1 MTESHHKLTK
11 FFLVVSIFA
20 IVTSVLAIYSTIMG
34 SENSSK
40 KSDLQVQTLSHLT
53 KSQDWWND
61 YQSHKLREKIYQVQ
75 IDNLNNTIH
84 QQIPQINKHD
94 QDMYKQSLSKY
105 QSLLNKLHASK
116 SVNDSIANLNE
127 KASSEEKLYNKSL
140 IAFSDASKTIE
151 TYDMITILL
160 IIGAGLTGL
169 AEIAK
174 NKLLAYAGFGIGGLG
189 IAILI
194 YIYIN
199 PMGFI

>member
-1 MTESHHKLTK
+1 MAESHHKLTK

-53 KSQDWWND
+53 RSQDWWND

-84 QQIPQINKHD
+84 LQALQINKHD
-94 QDMYKQSLSKY
+94 QEMYKQSLLKY

-116 SVNDSIANLNE
+116 SVNDSIANLYE
-127 KASSEEKLYNKSL
+127 KASLEEKIYNESL
-140 IAFSDASKTIE
+140 NASSVISKTIE

-189 IAILI
+189 ITILL
-194 YIYIN
+194 
-199 PMGFI
+199 FIH

>member
-1 MTESHHKLTK
+1 
-11 FFLVVSIFA
+11 
-20 IVTSVLAIYSTIMG
+20 MG

-75 IDNLNNTIH
+75 IDNLNDTL
-84 QQIPQINKHD
+84 QQQMPQINKHD
-94 QDMYKQSLSKY
+94 QDMYKQSLAKY

-116 SVNDSIANLNE
+116 SANDSIANLND
-127 KASSEEKLYNKSL
+127 KALSEEKLYNKSL
-140 IAFSDASKTIE
+140 IDFSDISKTIE

-169 AEIAK
+169 AEITK
-174 NKLLAYAGFGIGGLG
+174 NKFLAYAGFGIGGLG

-194 YIYIN
+194 YLYIN
-199 PMGFI
+199 PMGVI

>member
-11 FFLVVSIFA
+11 FFLIVSIFA
-20 IVTSVLAIYSTIMG
+20 IVASVLAIYSTIMG

-40 KSDLQVQTLSHLT
+40 KNDLQVQTLSHLT

-61 YQSHKLREKIYQVQ
+61 YQSHKLREKIFQVQ

-84 QQIPQINKHD
+84 QQAPQINKHD
-94 QDMYKQSLSKY
+94 QDMYRQSLAKY
-105 QSLLNKLHASK
+105 QSLLDKLHASK
-116 SVNDSIANLNE
+116 SVNDSIANLND
-127 KASSEEKLYNKSL
+127 KATTEEKLYDKSL
-140 IAFSDASKTIE
+140 IAFSDISKTIE